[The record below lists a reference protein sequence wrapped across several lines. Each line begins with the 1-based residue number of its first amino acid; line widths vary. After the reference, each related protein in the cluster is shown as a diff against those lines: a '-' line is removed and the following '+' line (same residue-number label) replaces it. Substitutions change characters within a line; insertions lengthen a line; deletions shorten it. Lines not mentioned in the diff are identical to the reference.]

1 MSSSDSLVADRTLL
15 PLRDL
20 MLEMPHRRT
29 TENLLRLVVDRL
41 SALPEIALAR
51 IWLLRPGDICQECT
65 MRSECPD
72 QTQCLHLLASG
83 GESKVD
89 PGADWSR
96 TDGMFRRFPRGV
108 RKVGSIGEL
117 GAAIIVE
124 DVRKDSTWIARP
136 KWAAQEGI
144 RGFAGQPLKFH
155 GETLGVMGVFA
166 RRVLDEEWVRWLRVI
181 TDHAAGAIVN
191 AQAFEEI
198 EHLKDQLELENAYL
212 KEEVVEAHAFGEI
225 VGTSPALEKIE
236 RQIALVAPT
245 DASVLIQGESGTG
258 KELVAREIH
267 RRSGRADKPLIKVNC
282 ASIPRELY
290 ESEFFG
296 HVKGAFTG
304 AVRDRAG
311 RFEAADGGTLL
322 LDEIGEIPLDLQA
335 KLLRVLQEGE
345 YERIGTE
352 RTRTVDVR
360 VLAASNRDLLDEAE
374 AGRFRSDLYYRLNVF
389 PIEVP
394 PLRKRTEDIAVLAAH
409 FLREAAARLG
419 VEEHSLTA
427 ANVRAL
433 QTYHWPGNVRELR
446 NVIERAVI
454 TAGEGRL
461 RLEPLLPPDPGD
473 TRQPQVQGDDLEVMP
488 EGEMARFQRA
498 NIRRALERTGGKVY
512 GENGA
517 AELLGIKP
525 TTLASRMK
533 KMGIERQER

>member
-1 MSSSDSLVADRTLL
+1 MSSSDPLVAEPRLL
-15 PLRDL
+15 QLRDL
-20 MLEMPHRRT
+20 MLEMPQRRT
-29 TENLLRLVVDRL
+29 TEELLRLVVNRL
-41 SALPEIALAR
+41 AALPEIGLAR
-51 IWLLRPGDICQECT
+51 IWLLRPGDICPECT

-89 PGADWSR
+89 PEADWSR
-96 TDGMFRRFPRGV
+96 IDGMFRRFPCGV
-108 RKVGSIGEL
+108 RKVGRIADL

-124 DVRKDSTWIARP
+124 DIRQDGTWIARP

-155 GETLGVMGVFA
+155 GQTLGVLGVFA
-166 RRVLDEEWVRWLRVI
+166 RRVLNEEWVSWLRVI
-181 TDHAAGAIVN
+181 TDHVAGAIVN

-198 EHLKDQLELENAYL
+198 QHLRDQLELENAYL

-225 VGTSPALEKIE
+225 VGISPALEKIE
-236 RQIALVAPT
+236 RQIGLVSPT

-267 RRSGRADKPLIKVNC
+267 RRSARADKPLIKVNC

-304 AVRDRAG
+304 AVRERAG

-322 LDEIGEIPLDLQA
+322 LDEVGEIPLDLQA

-360 VLAASNRDLLDEAE
+360 VLAASNRDLLDEVE
-374 AGRFRSDLYYRLNVF
+374 ASRFRSDLYYRLNVF

-394 PLRKRTEDIAVLAAH
+394 PLRKRKEDIGVLAAH
-409 FLREAAARLG
+409 FLREAAARFG
-419 VEEHSLTA
+419 VEERPLTA

-433 QTYHWPGNVRELR
+433 EAYHWPGNVRELR

-461 RLEPLLPPDPGD
+461 RLEPLLPLAPGD
-473 TRQPQVQGDDLEVMP
+473 ARQPRAHSDDVDVMS
-488 EGEMARFQRA
+488 EDEMARFRRA
-498 NIRRALERTGGKVY
+498 NIRRALESTGWKVY
-512 GENGA
+512 GEDGA

-533 KMGIERQER
+533 KMGIERRER

>member
-1 MSSSDSLVADRTLL
+1 MSSSDSLVAEDALL

-20 MLEMPHRRT
+20 LLEMPHRRT
-29 TENLLRLVVDRL
+29 TEELLRLIVNRL
-41 SALPEIALAR
+41 AALPEIGLAR
-51 IWLLRPGDICQECT
+51 IWLLRPGDICSECT

-72 QTQCLHLLASG
+72 QTQCLHLLASA
-83 GESKVD
+83 GESNVD

-108 RKVGSIGEL
+108 RKVGSIAEL

-124 DVRKDSTWIARP
+124 DIQKDGTWIARP

-144 RGFAGQPLKFH
+144 QGFAGQPLKFH
-155 GETLGVMGVFA
+155 GQTLGVLGVFA
-166 RRVLDEEWVRWLRVI
+166 RRVLDEEWVSWLRVI

-198 EHLKDQLELENAYL
+198 QHLRDQLELENAYL
-212 KEEVVEAHAFGEI
+212 KEEVVDAHAFGEI
-225 VGTSPALEKIE
+225 VGTSLALEKIG
-236 RQIALVAPT
+236 RQIELVAPT

-267 RRSGRADKPLIKVNC
+267 RRSARADKPLIKVNC

-322 LDEIGEIPLDLQA
+322 LDEVGEIPLDLQA

-345 YERIGTE
+345 YERIGEE

-360 VLAASNRDLLDEAE
+360 VLAASNRDLLDEVE

-394 PLRKRTEDIAVLAAH
+394 PLRKRREDIGVLAAH
-409 FLREAAARLG
+409 FLREAAVRFG
-419 VEEHSLTA
+419 VDERALTA

-433 QTYHWPGNVRELR
+433 EAYQWPGNVRELR

-454 TAGEGRL
+454 TAGERRL
-461 RLEPLLPPDPGD
+461 RLEPLLPPDPKQSR
-473 TRQPQVQGDDLEVMP
+473 TQADDLDVMS
-488 EGEMARFQRA
+488 EEEMAHFRRA
-498 NIRRALERTGGKVY
+498 NIRRALESAGWKVY
-512 GENGA
+512 GEDGA

-533 KMGIERQER
+533 KMGIERRER